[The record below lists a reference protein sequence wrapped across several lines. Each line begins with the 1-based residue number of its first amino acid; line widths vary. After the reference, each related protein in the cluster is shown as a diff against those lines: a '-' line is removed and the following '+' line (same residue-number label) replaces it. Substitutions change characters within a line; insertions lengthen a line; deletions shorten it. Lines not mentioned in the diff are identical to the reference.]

1 VALVLG
7 EGKFQIAENE
17 DLFPGSFYI
26 RVGVYSWPLESAIS
40 WGALGRVATSY
51 PPLRLF
57 FFLSSSP
64 SRVISCCLRF
74 GDSSHD
80 VPGSLWMGQQR

>member
-1 VALVLG
+1 MALVLG

-51 PPLRLF
+51 PPLTSFLFSF
-57 FFLSSSP
+57 FFPKSSDF
-64 SRVISCCLRF
+64 VLF
-74 GDSSHD
+74 AF
-80 VPGSLWMGQQR
+80 W